1 MNRPIVFA
9 AAGLLLSIALAT
21 APLAETEPSSGPSP
35 AASPT
40 TSQASPDA
48 AREPIF
54 DGLGNLHHAVT
65 TNSPLA
71 QRFFDQGL
79 TFVYAFNHDEAAGSF
94 REAARLDPNMAMA
107 YWGIALSL
115 GPNINQPEDTDR
127 GKAAYE
133 AITKA
138 QSLEAKVSDPERQY
152 IEALAKRYAAD
163 GKMNDSLQ
171 QAYANAMRDVAHRN
185 PDDPDAGALF
195 AESMMDL
202 HPWKLW
208 NADGTP
214 VAGTDEIVATLEG
227 VIAKYPDHVGA
238 NHYYIHAVEASNDPG
253 RAIASAD
260 RLGKMVPAAGHLVHM
275 PAHIYMRVGDYQKAA
290 DANEI
295 AIKADKIYIRERN
308 PKGFYPLMYF
318 PHNVQFAWASYMME
332 GDSKDAAKLSRQ
344 LDAVAMSPESLAMVR
359 QMPMGESEL
368 PTRYFTEARF
378 GQWTKILKEPAPPA
392 EFQYLTGIW
401 HYVRGLAFA
410 AKGKPDQAVAEQKKL
425 DAIAGA
431 MPADRVVGFNSGKQL
446 LALASATL
454 SGEIAAARGDHD
466 GAVKNLRDAVA
477 IEDSLAYEEPPP
489 WYYPVRETLGMEL
502 ISDGKPADAE
512 QVFRDDLKQYPED
525 GWSLDGLAICLRARN
540 DSSELAG
547 VEDRF
552 KKAWAHADVP
562 APTANAPAQPQKS
575 EASR

>member
-1 MNRPIVFA
+1 MNRHIVS
-9 AAGLLLSIALAT
+9 AGTALLLSIALVNVPWAET
-21 APLAETEPSSGPSP
+21 APSSSPSP
-35 AASPT
+35 AASPP
-40 TSQASPDA
+40 SADS

-79 TFVYAFNHDEAAGSF
+79 TFVYAFNHDEAVGSF
-94 REAARLDPNMAMA
+94 KEAARLDPKMAMA

-115 GPNINQPEDTDR
+115 GPNINLPEDTDR

-133 AITKA
+133 AIKHA
-138 QSLEAKVSDPERQY
+138 QSLEANVSEPERQY

-163 GKMNDSLQ
+163 GKMNDSQQ

-227 VIAKYPDHVGA
+227 VLAKFPDHVGA
-238 NHYYIHAVEASNDPG
+238 NHYYIHAVEASNNPG
-253 RAIASAD
+253 RALASAD

-275 PAHIYMRVGDYQKAA
+275 PSHIYMRVGDYQKSA
-290 DANEI
+290 DANES
-295 AIKADKIYIRERN
+295 ATKADRVYIRERN
-308 PKGFYPLMYF
+308 PKGIYPLMYF

-332 GDSKDAAKLSRQ
+332 GDSKDATRASRQ
-344 LDAVAMSPESLAMVR
+344 LNAAAMSPESLAMLR
-359 QMPMGESEL
+359 QMPMAESEL
-368 PTRYFTEARF
+368 PSRYFTEARF

-392 EFQYLTGIW
+392 EFQYLNGIW

-410 AKGKPDQAVAEQKKL
+410 AKGKPDPAGAEQKKL
-425 DAIAGA
+425 DEITAA
-431 MPADRVVGFNSGKQL
+431 MPADRVVGFNSGKKL

-477 IEDSLAYEEPPP
+477 IQDSLDYEEPPP

-502 ISDGKPADAE
+502 ISDGKPGDAE

-525 GWSLDGLAICLRARN
+525 GWSLDGLAICLRSRN
-540 DSSELAG
+540 DTSELSG

-552 KKAWAHADVP
+552 KKAWAHADVQPP
-562 APTANAPAQPQKS
+562 AASIPAQLPKS
-575 EASR
+575 DTSR